1 MRWDKPGGETEVAVD
16 EEKEDENANDD
27 VVCRLKEFIVVV
39 PSGDISH
46 CVVWIDELGFDVPD
60 DSN

>member
-1 MRWDKPGGETEVAVD
+1 MD